1 MKLIELVNARD
12 ALQKLVAQD
21 LPIRTAYELMKLT
34 DEANRHLTFYGQ
46 ELGKFDPERD
56 LDRLEELNSI
66 EIDVGGSERIRISL
80 DGDLRLSA
88 GDVKMLTPLVD
99 FIETT

>member
-1 MKLIELVNARD
+1 MKLIDLVNARD
-12 ALQKLVAQD
+12 SLQKLVVQD

>member
-1 MKLIELVNARD
+1 MKLIELVNARE
-12 ALQKLVAQD
+12 ALQKLIAQD

-46 ELGKFDPERD
+46 ELGKFDPEKD
-56 LDRLEELNSI
+56 PDRLEELNRI
-66 EIDVGGSERIRISL
+66 EIDVGGPERIRISL

>member
-1 MKLIELVNARD
+1 MKLIELVNART
-12 ALQKLVAQD
+12 ALGKLIVQD

-34 DEANRHLTFYGQ
+34 DEANQHLMFYGQ
-46 ELGKFDPERD
+46 ELGKFDPNKD
-56 LDRLEELNSI
+56 PDRLEELNDM
-66 EIDVGGSERIRISL
+66 EIDVGGPVRIRISL

-99 FIETT
+99 FIEST

>member
-1 MKLIELVNARD
+1 MKLIELVNART
-12 ALQKLVAQD
+12 ALGKLIVQD

-46 ELGKFDPERD
+46 ELGKFDLERD

-66 EIDVGGSERIRISL
+66 EIDVGGSDRIRISL

>member
-88 GDVKMLTPLVD
+88 GDVKMLTPLVE

>member
-21 LPIRTAYELMKLT
+21 LPIRTAYELMMLT
-34 DEANRHLTFYGQ
+34 DEANRHLIFYGQ

-56 LDRLEELNSI
+56 LDRLEELNNI
-66 EIDVGGSERIRISL
+66 EIDIGGSERIRISL